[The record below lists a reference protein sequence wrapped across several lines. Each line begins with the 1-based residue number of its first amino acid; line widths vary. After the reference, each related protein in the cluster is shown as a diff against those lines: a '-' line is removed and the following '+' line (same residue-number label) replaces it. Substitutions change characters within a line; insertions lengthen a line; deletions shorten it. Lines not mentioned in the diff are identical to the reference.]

1 MTTFLPFF
9 YLKQL
14 ISFSFNISKQ
24 IKTHFVYFNRHY
36 YPIYPYYRFF
46 KAIPD
51 KICNFAKFNLSIKY
65 YHDNNV
71 TQKETG
77 TYSSNPSPPYP
88 ADSGIPMVPWCSIQ
102 S

>member
-36 YPIYPYYRFF
+36 YPNTLITVFSFLFR
-46 KAIPD
+46 
-51 KICNFAKFNLSIKY
+51 IKY
-65 YHDNNV
+65 V
-71 TQKETG
+71 TL
-77 TYSSNPSPPYP
+77 
-88 ADSGIPMVPWCSIQ
+88 Q
-102 S
+102 SLI